1 MKIRGF
7 LLLKQRDF
15 KYLFEIV
22 PSKPLCLHIG
32 LLNKREAADRPKHPR
47 RLRGQLKIIFLIE
60 YRKKA

>member
-1 MKIRGF
+1 MLKNINLLNVVLVGF

-22 PSKPLCLHIG
+22 PS
-32 LLNKREAADRPKHPR
+32 KREAADRPKHPR